1 MTILGVHSPEFEFEK
16 DYDNVVE
23 AVEKHELEYPV
34 VRDNN
39 FRTRRLFGNRYWPTK
54 YLLDANGKMRFRHIG
69 EGAYQETE
77 LAIRA
82 LLEEAGNDVSGIDAE
97 FTPG

>member
-1 MTILGVHSPEFEFEK
+1 MDH
-16 DYDNVVE
+16 
-23 AVEKHELEYPV
+23 
-34 VRDNN
+34 
-39 FRTRRLFGNRYWPTK
+39 
-54 YLLDANGKMRFRHIG
+54 NGKMRFRHIG

-82 LLEEAGNDVSGIDAE
+82 LLEEAGYDVSDIDYE

>member
-1 MTILGVHSPEFEFEK
+1 MQ
-16 DYDNVVE
+16 

-34 VRDNN
+34 VEDNN
-39 FRTRRLFGNRYWPTK
+39 FTTRRLFGNRYWPTK
-54 YLLDANGKMRFRHIG
+54 FLFDANGKMRFRHIG

-77 LAIRA
+77 LAIRV
-82 LLEEAGNDVSGIDAE
+82 LLEEAGYDVSGIDAE